1 MRIHPRAKMLPGPTP
16 LIALVDVVFLLLI
29 FFMISSSLVF
39 WPGTPVETNVNLP
52 RSRTSNMRAADKLVV
67 TMTRSGRVPDQSVE
81 ILYYFGDEP
90 VSWDELER
98 KLNEAVRELRET
110 ARLRQQVQAADP
122 QAATEPPRQAR
133 SPLVVLRADRNIPYG
148 KIVEVMS
155 LARSLDLGV
164 YLVTEPLG
172 EARPRTLLPIGVTD

>member
-1 MRIHPRAKMLPGPTP
+1 MIIRARAKMLSGPTP

-39 WPGTPVETNVNLP
+39 WPGTPVETNVHLP
-52 RSRTSNMRAADKLVV
+52 QSQTSDMSAADKLVV
-67 TMTRSGRVPDQSVE
+67 TMTRSG
-81 ILYYFGDEP
+81 LYYFGDEP

-98 KLNEAVRELRET
+98 KLSEAVRDLRET
-110 ARLRQQVQAADP
+110 ARLRQQSETETGPGADRAP
-122 QAATEPPRQAR
+122 QAR

-164 YLVTEPLG
+164 YLVTEPRGETRPRVLQPLG
-172 EARPRTLLPIGVTD
+172 EQID